1 MVSTPLT
8 HLLQQGIGLLA
19 QFGAIG
25 GFNLV
30 EQGQIGFQLLQG
42 GVDEVEAKAQTAVPF
57 RLKQAKVGNSGGAIP
72 HLSQQVAQLRQ
83 PFAGEDHHVI
93 GAERRILDQAAGGGD
108 VLVEVAHFGQ

>member
-1 MVSTPLT
+1 M
-8 HLLQQGIGLLA
+8 QQGIGLLT
-19 QFGAIG
+19 QLGAIG

-42 GVDEVEAKAQTAVPF
+42 GVDEVKAKAQAAVAF
-57 RLKQAKVGNSGGAIP
+57 RLKQAEVGDGSGAIP
-72 HLSQQVAQLRQ
+72 HLSQQVAQLWQ